1 MKEICKRSKEPSGNV
16 KICVYGAKPLFI
28 FGHNNRFRRF
38 IVNVS
43 ESSIFENVVLMAIV
57 LSTMTMLL
65 NDYSDRDDNETW
77 N

>member
-1 MKEICKRSKEPSGNV
+1 M
-16 KICVYGAKPLFI
+16 
-28 FGHNNRFRRF
+28 
-38 IVNVS
+38 NVS